1 MSTTATSIV
10 GTWSGF
16 VTWGD
21 AGPPIGNSSTVWT
34 FNGDGSWT
42 YAFGGGRWIQVEGLV
57 AWNFTN
63 AAGLIYTANVTRNAI
78 DGIMGYANAGST
90 PGTGSFYAVRQ
101 AAGAAAAVAGG
112 HDFSQGPPQT
122 STAAAVAGGHDDLSK
137 GPPQEQGSKR
147 LQ

>member
-1 MSTTATSIV
+1 
-10 GTWSGF
+10 
-16 VTWGD
+16 
-21 AGPPIGNSSTVWT
+21 
-34 FNGDGSWT
+34 
-42 YAFGGGRWIQVEGLV
+42 V

-63 AAGLIYTANVTRNAI
+63 AAGLIYTSNVTRNAI

-90 PGTGSFYAVRQ
+90 PGTGSFYALRQ